1 MSKNL
6 FESYKNRLAVCEA
19 IHQKSHMGAKMST
32 AKKLMVVQVLDN
44 TARFLNESLSTGAAT
59 QGIATNG
66 GNNVLGDYKK
76 FCLNIATVALPNL
89 ILPELMI
96 VRPMTSFTGYISYI
110 KYSAGVEKGGV
121 KQYDLFNGPWSHGV
135 ANDYRANYTS
145 AAVVEPIAAEA
156 GECVLSWEP
165 VEGTVYG
172 IKKTGER
179 ESLSPVEGKVTF
191 DPGTYEKVTYFYNN
205 INIPQ
210 TGDEKQSRVP
220 TLVAGMD
227 GISLEA
233 KARRIAI
240 YYSQIAAFQA
250 KTDYGMDLAEQL
262 STQAQGEL
270 AYEIDTEGVLMLDKG
285 AEPDDALVLT
295 SYEKKVG
302 AGTGVYIGRA
312 QYYEIISE
320 YVARARQIM
329 FTRTQKFAPN
339 YMVVG
344 SNVLTILPYAKG
356 WVAAPASTVNGPFFA
371 GTLDGIKVFCSP
383 AIDPNRFFFGVNGD
397 DLQSSAGI
405 YAPYMAIVPTQLLG
419 LADGGM
425 SQGFSTLYDMKLLST
440 YEKDGKTYSYLL
452 VAGKLDV

>member
-1 MSKNL
+1 M
-6 FESYKNRLAVCEA
+6 
-19 IHQKSHMGAKMST
+19 
-32 AKKLMVVQVLDN
+32 
-44 TARFLNESLSTGAAT
+44 FLNESLSTGAAT
-59 QGIATNG
+59 QGIAPNG

-96 VRPMTSFTGYISYI
+96 VKPMTSFTGYISYI
-110 KYSAGVEKGGV
+110 KYSAGVRKGGV
-121 KQYDLFNGPWSHGV
+121 EKYELFNGPWGHGR
-135 ANDYRANYTS
+135 ADEFRANYTS

-191 DPGTYEKVTYFYNN
+191 TPGTYEKVTYFYNN

-210 TGDEKQSRVP
+210 IGNTDQPKADGVNQSRVP

-227 GISLEA
+227 GIALEA

-250 KTDYGMDLAEQL
+250 KTDFGMDLAEQL

-285 AEPDDALVLT
+285 AEQDDNLVLP
-295 SYEKKVG
+295 SYEKAVG
-302 AGTGVYIGRA
+302 AGTGLYIGRA

-356 WVAAPASTVNGPFFA
+356 WVAAPASAVNGPFFA

-383 AIDPNRFFFGVNGD
+383 AIDANRFFFGVNGD
-397 DLQSSAGI
+397 DLQSSAGV

-440 YEKDGKTYSYLL
+440 YKKDNDEYSYLL
-452 VAGKLDV
+452 VAGKLDVK

>member
-1 MSKNL
+1 M
-6 FESYKNRLAVCEA
+6 F
-19 IHQKSHMGAKMST
+19 M
-32 AKKLMVVQVLDN
+32 
-44 TARFLNESLSTGAAT
+44 NESLSTGAAT
-59 QGIATNG
+59 QGIAPNG

-96 VRPMTSFTGYISYI
+96 VKPMTSFTGYISYI
-110 KYSAGVEKGGV
+110 KYSAGVTKGGV
-121 KQYDLFNGPWSHGV
+121 NQNGDNYDLFNGPWGHGV
-135 ANDYRANYTS
+135 ANEDRANYTS
-145 AAVVEPIAAEA
+145 SSVVEAVTANEA
-156 GECVLSWEP
+156 FAPAWKPVNGQVRFFVKGAWGEFQEAPEMVP
-165 VEGTVYG
+165 ADAT
-172 IKKTGER
+172 
-179 ESLSPVEGKVTF
+179 KVAYT
-191 DPGTYEKVTYFYNN
+191 YNN
-205 INIPQ
+205 ITIPQ
-210 TGDEKQSRVP
+210 EGSTESRVP

-227 GISLEA
+227 GIALEA

-285 AEPDDALVLT
+285 AKEEAALVLP
-295 SYEKKVG
+295 SYEKAYEKAVG
-302 AGTGVYIGRA
+302 AGTGLYIGRA
-312 QYYEIISE
+312 QYYEMISE

-329 FTRTQKFAPN
+329 FARTQKFAPN

-383 AIDPNRFFFGVNGD
+383 AINANRFFFGVNGD
-397 DLQSSAGI
+397 DLQSSAGV
-405 YAPYMAIVPTQLLG
+405 YAPLKGYAI
-419 LADGGM
+419 A
-425 SQGFSTLYDMKLLST
+425 
-440 YEKDGKTYSYLL
+440 
-452 VAGKLDV
+452 A